1 MPKID
6 LTSPKKRLDYIE
18 ATNPGFIAAVEA
30 MAARLKTKPEYL
42 LATMDVESKLRPDV
56 WGSEVKSG
64 GYKGQ
69 KAVGL
74 IQFMPDSAKNSGTTQ
89 EELAKMTPL
98 QQLPYVEAF
107 LRMKANTLHYDG
119 FPTLR
124 HVSNAVF
131 GTGKSDGYATQKTRD
146 EWLNNRLKSYGAE
159 AEAETSVAVPA
170 LTGKS
175 VLDRLYAPAKRINT
189 PLLPP
194 VSGSLDERAQQLFN
208 DISINDATFG
218 LVYPN
223 SGPAPE
229 GWTVEGDP
237 KAAEIGDDL
246 MRMLEAARLRLEET
260 TATRDKYVPEGKTW
274 ENMYL

>member
-18 ATNPGFIAAVEA
+18 STNPGFIAAVEA

-74 IQFMPDSAKNSGTTQ
+74 IQFMPDSAVNSGTTQ
-89 EELAKMTPL
+89 AELAKMTPL

-107 LRMKANTLHYDG
+107 LRMKANMLGYDG
-119 FPTLR
+119 FPTMR
-124 HVSNAVF
+124 HMSNAVF
-131 GTGKSDGYATQKTRD
+131 GTAKSDGYATQKTRD
-146 EWLNNRLKSYGAE
+146 EWLNNRLKSYGA
-159 AEAETSVAVPA
+159 APETSVEASLP
-170 LTGKS
+170 TGKS
-175 VLDRLYAPAKRINT
+175 ILDRLYAPEKRINT
-189 PLLPP
+189 PVLPP

-208 DISINDATFG
+208 DTSINDATFG

-237 KAAEIGDDL
+237 RAAEISDEL
-246 MRMLEAARLRLEET
+246 MQMLEAARLRLEET